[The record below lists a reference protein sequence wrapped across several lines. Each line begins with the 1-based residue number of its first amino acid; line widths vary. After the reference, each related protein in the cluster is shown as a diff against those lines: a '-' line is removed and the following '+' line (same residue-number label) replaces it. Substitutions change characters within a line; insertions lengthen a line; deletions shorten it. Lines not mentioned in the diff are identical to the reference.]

1 MVIKMKVLND
11 ILGYKG
17 LKLYQ
22 DQDYF
27 CFSLDSVVLANYCNI
42 RMRDSK
48 IVEFCSGNGVVSII
62 MSRRTKANIIG
73 VEIQEK
79 LYNMA
84 NESLELNNLNNRI
97 TFINDDIKN
106 FVKDKDNYVDM
117 IVCNPP
123 YFKYDENNKINESIE
138 KRIARHEVCI
148 NIDEICACAS
158 KILKDNGKLCI
169 VHRTDRFNDVYESMK
184 KYRIEP
190 KRIKFVYSN
199 SESEAEMFLI
209 EGQKNA
215 NRGLIID
222 KPLIVRNIDGSY
234 TEEYIKLQEEIL

>member
-1 MVIKMKVLND
+1 MKVLND

-22 DQDYF
+22 DPDCF
-27 CFSLDSVVLANYCNI
+27 CFSLDSVVLANYCKI
-42 RMRDSK
+42 RKRDAN

-62 MSRRTKANIIG
+62 MSRRTNANIVGI
-73 VEIQEK
+73 EIQKK
-79 LYNMA
+79 LYDMA
-84 NESLELNNLNNRI
+84 NESLDYNNLNDRI

-106 FVKDKDNYVDM
+106 FVKDKDNYVDL

-123 YFKYDENNKINESIE
+123 YFKYDESNKINDSIE
-138 KRIARHEVCI
+138 KQIARHELCI
-148 NIDEICACAS
+148 NIDEICSCAS

-169 VHRTDRFNDVYESMK
+169 VHRSDRFIDVYDAMK

-190 KRIKFVYSN
+190 KRIKFIYNNEDSQ
-199 SESEAEMFLI
+199 AEMFLI

-215 NRGLIID
+215 GTGLIID
-222 KPLIVRNIDGSY
+222 KPLLVRNLDGSY
-234 TEEYIKLQEEIL
+234 SDEYKKLQEEILV

>member
-1 MVIKMKVLND
+1 MKVLND

-22 DQDYF
+22 DPDCF
-27 CFSLDSVVLANYCNI
+27 CFSLDSVVLANYCKI
-42 RMRDSK
+42 RKRDAN

-62 MSRRTKANIIG
+62 MSRRTNANIVGI
-73 VEIQEK
+73 EIQKK
-79 LYNMA
+79 LYDMA
-84 NESLELNNLNNRI
+84 NESLDYNNLNDRI

-106 FVKDKDNYVDM
+106 FVKDKDNYVDL

-123 YFKYDENNKINESIE
+123 YFKYDESNKINDSIE
-138 KRIARHEVCI
+138 KQIARHELCI
-148 NIDEICACAS
+148 NIDEICSCAS

-169 VHRTDRFNDVYESMK
+169 VHRSDRFTDVYDAMK

-190 KRIKFVYSN
+190 KRIKFIYNNEDSQ
-199 SESEAEMFLI
+199 AEMFLI

-215 NRGLIID
+215 GTGLIID
-222 KPLIVRNIDGSY
+222 KPLLVRNLDGSY
-234 TEEYIKLQEEIL
+234 SDEYKKLQEEILV

>member
-1 MVIKMKVLND
+1 MKVLND

-22 DQDYF
+22 DPDCF
-27 CFSLDSVVLANYCNI
+27 CFSLDSVVLANYCKI
-42 RMRDSK
+42 RKRDAN

-62 MSRRTKANIIG
+62 MSRRTNAKIVG
-73 VEIQEK
+73 VEIQKK
-79 LYNMA
+79 LYDMA
-84 NESLELNNLNNRI
+84 NESLDYNNLNDRI

-106 FVKDKDNYVDM
+106 FVKDKDNYVDL

-123 YFKYDENNKINESIE
+123 YFKYDESNKINDSIE
-138 KRIARHEVCI
+138 KQIARHELCI
-148 NIDEICACAS
+148 NIDEICSCAS

-169 VHRTDRFNDVYESMK
+169 VHRTDRFTDVYDAMK

-190 KRIKFVYSN
+190 KRIKFIYNNEDSQ
-199 SESEAEMFLI
+199 AEMFLI

-215 NRGLIID
+215 GTGLIID
-222 KPLIVRNIDGSY
+222 KPLLVRNLDGSY
-234 TEEYIKLQEEIL
+234 SDEYKKLQEEILV

>member
-1 MVIKMKVLND
+1 MKVLND

-22 DQDYF
+22 DPDYF
-27 CFSLDSVVLANYCNI
+27 CFSLDSVVLANYCKI
-42 RMRDSK
+42 RKRDAN

-62 MSRRTKANIIG
+62 MSRRTNANIVGI
-73 VEIQEK
+73 EIQKK
-79 LYNMA
+79 LYDMA
-84 NESLELNNLNNRI
+84 NESLEYNNLSDRI

-106 FVKDKDNYVDM
+106 FVKDKDNYVDL

-123 YFKYDENNKINESIE
+123 YFKYDESKKINDSIE
-138 KRIARHEVCI
+138 KQIARHELCI
-148 NIDEICACAS
+148 NIDDICLCAS

-169 VHRTDRFNDVYESMK
+169 VHRTDRFTDVYDAMK

-190 KRIKFVYSN
+190 KRIKFIYNNEDSQ
-199 SESEAEMFLI
+199 AEMFLI

-215 NRGLIID
+215 GTGLIID
-222 KPLIVRNIDGSY
+222 KPLLVRNLDGSHSD
-234 TEEYIKLQEEIL
+234 EYKKLQEEILA

>member
-1 MVIKMKVLND
+1 MKVLND

-22 DQDYF
+22 DPDCF
-27 CFSLDSVVLANYCNI
+27 CFSLDSVVLANYCKI
-42 RMRDSK
+42 RKRDAN

-62 MSRRTKANIIG
+62 MSRRTNSNIVG
-73 VEIQEK
+73 VEIQKK
-79 LYNMA
+79 LYDMA
-84 NESLELNNLNNRI
+84 NESLDYNNLTDRI

-106 FVKDKDNYVDM
+106 FVKDKDNYVDL

-123 YFKYDENNKINESIE
+123 YFKYDESNKINDSIE
-138 KRIARHEVCI
+138 KQIARHELCI
-148 NIDEICACAS
+148 NIDEIYSCAS

-169 VHRTDRFNDVYESMK
+169 VHRSDRFTDVYDAMK

-190 KRIKFVYSN
+190 KRIKFIYNNEDSQ
-199 SESEAEMFLI
+199 AEMFLI

-215 NRGLIID
+215 GTGLIID
-222 KPLIVRNIDGSY
+222 KPLLVRNLDGSY
-234 TEEYIKLQEEIL
+234 SDEYKKLQEEILV

>member
-1 MVIKMKVLND
+1 MVRRMKVLND
-11 ILGYKG
+11 ILGYKE

-27 CFSLDSVVLANYCNI
+27 CFSLDSIVLANYCNI
-42 RMRDSK
+42 RLRDSN

-62 MSRRTKANIIG
+62 LSQRTKANIVG

-79 LYNMA
+79 LYDMA
-84 NESLELNNLNNRI
+84 NESLKINNLDDRI
-97 TFINDDIKN
+97 TFVNDDIKN
-106 FVKDKDNYVDM
+106 FVIGKNNYVDM

-123 YFKYDENNKINESIE
+123 YFKYDENNKINDSIE

-148 NIDEICACAS
+148 NIDEICSCAS
-158 KILKDNGKLCI
+158 QILKDNGKLCI

-190 KRIKFVYSN
+190 KRIKFVYNN
-199 SESEAEMFLI
+199 SESASEMFLI

-215 NRGLIID
+215 NSGLIID

-234 TEEYIKLQEEIL
+234 TYEYIKLQEEIL

>member
-1 MVIKMKVLND
+1 MKVLND
-11 ILGYKG
+11 ILGYTE

-27 CFSLDSVVLANYCNI
+27 CFSLDSIVLANYCNI
-42 RMRDSK
+42 RLRDSN

-62 MSRRTKANIIG
+62 LSQRTKANIVG

-79 LYNMA
+79 LYDMA
-84 NESLELNNLNNRI
+84 NESLKINNLDDRI
-97 TFINDDIKN
+97 TFVNDDIKN
-106 FVKDKDNYVDM
+106 FVIGKNNYVDM

-123 YFKYDENNKINESIE
+123 YFKYDDNNKINDSIE

-148 NIDEICACAS
+148 NIDEICNCAS
-158 KILKDNGKLCI
+158 QILKDNGKLCI
-169 VHRTDRFNDVYESMK
+169 VHRTDRFKDVYESMK

-190 KRIKFVYSN
+190 KRIKFVYNN
-199 SESEAEMFLI
+199 SESESEMFLI

-234 TEEYIKLQEEIL
+234 TDEYIKLQEEIL

>member
-1 MVIKMKVLND
+1 MKVLND

-22 DQDYF
+22 DPDYF
-27 CFSLDSVVLANYCNI
+27 CFSLDSVVLANYCKI
-42 RMRDSK
+42 RKRDAN

-62 MSRRTKANIIG
+62 MSRRTNANIVGI
-73 VEIQEK
+73 EIQKK
-79 LYNMA
+79 LYDMA
-84 NESLELNNLNNRI
+84 NESLEYNNLTDRI

-106 FVKDKDNYVDM
+106 FVKDKDNYVDL

-123 YFKYDENNKINESIE
+123 YFKYDESNKINDSIE
-138 KRIARHEVCI
+138 KQIARHELCI
-148 NIDEICACAS
+148 NIDEICSCAS

-169 VHRTDRFNDVYESMK
+169 VHRTDRFTDVYDAMK

-190 KRIKFVYSN
+190 KRIKFIYN
-199 SESEAEMFLI
+199 NEESQSEMFLI

-215 NRGLIID
+215 GTGLIID
-222 KPLIVRNIDGSY
+222 KPLLVRDLDGSNSD
-234 TEEYIKLQEEIL
+234 EYKKLQEEILV

>member
-1 MVIKMKVLND
+1 MKVLNE

-22 DQDYF
+22 DPDCF

-42 RMRDSK
+42 RVRDSK

-62 MSRRTKANIIG
+62 MSQRTKANIIG
-73 VEIQEK
+73 IEIQEK

-84 NESLELNNLNNRI
+84 NESLNINNLNERI
-97 TFINDDIKN
+97 TFINEDIKEY
-106 FVKDKDNYVDM
+106 VKGKDNNVDL

-123 YFKYDENNKINESIE
+123 YFKYDQNNKINDSIE
-138 KRIARHEVCI
+138 KQIARHEICI
-148 NIDEICACAS
+148 NIDDICSCAS

-169 VHRTDRFNDVYESMK
+169 VHRTDRFTDVYDSMK

-190 KRIKFVYSN
+190 KRIKYIYNNENSN
-199 SESEAEMFLI
+199 SEMFLI

-215 NRGLIID
+215 GTGLIID
-222 KPLIVRNIDGSY
+222 KPLIIRNLDGSF
-234 TEEYIKLQEEIL
+234 TVEYKKLQEEINI

>member
-1 MVIKMKVLND
+1 MKVLND

-22 DQDYF
+22 APDCF
-27 CFSLDSVVLANYCNI
+27 CFSLDSVVLANYCKI
-42 RMRDSK
+42 RKRDAN

-62 MSRRTKANIIG
+62 MSRRTNANIVGI
-73 VEIQEK
+73 EIQKK
-79 LYNMA
+79 LYDMA
-84 NESLELNNLNNRI
+84 NESLDYNNLNDRI

-106 FVKDKDNYVDM
+106 FVKDKDNYVDL

-123 YFKYDENNKINESIE
+123 YFKYDESNKINDSIE
-138 KRIARHEVCI
+138 KQIARHELCI
-148 NIDEICACAS
+148 NIDEICSCAS

-169 VHRTDRFNDVYESMK
+169 VHRSDRFIDVYDAMK

-190 KRIKFVYSN
+190 KRIKFIYNNEDSQ
-199 SESEAEMFLI
+199 AEMFLI

-215 NRGLIID
+215 GTGLIID
-222 KPLIVRNIDGSY
+222 KPLLVRNLDGSY
-234 TEEYIKLQEEIL
+234 SDEYKKLQEEILV

>member
-1 MVIKMKVLND
+1 MKVLND

-22 DQDYF
+22 DPDCF
-27 CFSLDSVVLANYCNI
+27 CFSLDSVVLANYCKI
-42 RMRDSK
+42 RKRDAN

-62 MSRRTKANIIG
+62 MSRRTNANIVGI
-73 VEIQEK
+73 EIQKK
-79 LYNMA
+79 LYDMA
-84 NESLELNNLNNRI
+84 NESLDYNNLNDRI

-106 FVKDKDNYVDM
+106 FVKDKDNYVDL

-123 YFKYDENNKINESIE
+123 YFKYDESNKINDSIE
-138 KRIARHEVCI
+138 KQIARHELCI
-148 NIDEICACAS
+148 NIDEICSCAS

-169 VHRTDRFNDVYESMK
+169 VHRSDRFIDVYDAIK

-190 KRIKFVYSN
+190 KRIKFIYNNEDSQ
-199 SESEAEMFLI
+199 AEMFLI

-215 NRGLIID
+215 GTGLIID
-222 KPLIVRNIDGSY
+222 KPLLVRNLDGSY
-234 TEEYIKLQEEIL
+234 SDEYKKLQEEILV

>member
-1 MVIKMKVLND
+1 MKVLND

-17 LKLYQ
+17 LKLFQ
-22 DQDYF
+22 DPDCF

-42 RMRDSK
+42 RVRDSK

-62 MSRRTKANIIG
+62 MSQRTKANIIG
-73 VEIQEK
+73 IEIQEK

-84 NESLELNNLNNRI
+84 NESLNINNLNERI
-97 TFINDDIKN
+97 TFINEDIKEY
-106 FVKDKDNYVDM
+106 VKGKDNNVDF

-123 YFKYDENNKINESIE
+123 YFKYDQNNKINDSIE
-138 KRIARHEVCI
+138 KQIARHEICI
-148 NIDEICACAS
+148 NIDDICSCAS

-169 VHRTDRFNDVYESMK
+169 VHRTDRFTDVYDSMK

-190 KRIKFVYSN
+190 KRIKYIYNNENSN
-199 SESEAEMFLI
+199 SEMFLI

-215 NRGLIID
+215 GTGLIID
-222 KPLIVRNIDGSY
+222 KPLIIRNLDGSF
-234 TEEYIKLQEEIL
+234 TVEYKKLQEEINI

>member
-1 MVIKMKVLND
+1 MKVLND

-22 DQDYF
+22 DPDCF

-42 RMRDSK
+42 RVRDSK

-62 MSRRTKANIIG
+62 MSQRTKANIIG
-73 VEIQEK
+73 IEIQEK

-84 NESLELNNLNNRI
+84 NASLNINNLNERI
-97 TFINDDIKN
+97 TFINEDIKEY
-106 FVKDKDNYVDM
+106 VKGKDNNVDL

-123 YFKYDENNKINESIE
+123 YFKYDQNNKINDSIE
-138 KRIARHEVCI
+138 KQIARHEICI
-148 NIDEICACAS
+148 NIDDICSCAS

-169 VHRTDRFNDVYESMK
+169 VHRTDRFTDVYDSMK

-190 KRIKFVYSN
+190 KRIKYIYNNENSN
-199 SESEAEMFLI
+199 SEMFLI

-215 NRGLIID
+215 GTGLIID
-222 KPLIVRNIDGSY
+222 KPLIIRNLDGSF
-234 TEEYIKLQEEIL
+234 TVEYKKLQEEINI

>member
-1 MVIKMKVLND
+1 MKVLND

-22 DQDYF
+22 DPDCF

-42 RMRDSK
+42 RVRDSK

-62 MSRRTKANIIG
+62 MSQRTKANIIG
-73 VEIQEK
+73 IEIQEK
-79 LYNMA
+79 LYNTA
-84 NESLELNNLNNRI
+84 NESLNINNLNERI
-97 TFINDDIKN
+97 TFINEDIKEY
-106 FVKDKDNYVDM
+106 VKGKDNNVDL

-123 YFKYDENNKINESIE
+123 YFKYDQNNKINDSIE
-138 KRIARHEVCI
+138 KQIARHEICI
-148 NIDEICACAS
+148 NIDDICSCAS

-169 VHRTDRFNDVYESMK
+169 VHRTDRFTDVYDSMK

-190 KRIKFVYSN
+190 KRIKYIYNNENSN
-199 SESEAEMFLI
+199 SEMFLI

-215 NRGLIID
+215 GTGLIID
-222 KPLIVRNIDGSY
+222 KPLIIRNLDGSF
-234 TEEYIKLQEEIL
+234 TVEYKKLQEEINI

>member
-1 MVIKMKVLND
+1 MKVLND

-22 DQDYF
+22 DPDCF
-27 CFSLDSVVLANYCNI
+27 CFSLDSVVLANYCKI
-42 RMRDSK
+42 RKRDAN

-62 MSRRTKANIIG
+62 MSRRTNANIVGI
-73 VEIQEK
+73 EIQKK
-79 LYNMA
+79 LYDMA
-84 NESLELNNLNNRI
+84 NESLDYNNLNDRI

-106 FVKDKDNYVDM
+106 FVKDKYNYVDL

-123 YFKYDENNKINESIE
+123 YFKYDESNKINDSIE
-138 KRIARHEVCI
+138 KQIARHELCI
-148 NIDEICACAS
+148 NIDEICSCAS

-169 VHRTDRFNDVYESMK
+169 VHRSDRFIDVYDAMK

-190 KRIKFVYSN
+190 KRIKFIYNNEDSQ
-199 SESEAEMFLI
+199 AEMFLI

-215 NRGLIID
+215 GTGLIID
-222 KPLIVRNIDGSY
+222 KPLLVRNLDGSY
-234 TEEYIKLQEEIL
+234 SDEYKKLQEEILV